1 MKKLILIKKVGLK
14 VLDYFN
20 SVFTDGAAEFV
31 KGMFA
36 GGGVGAITE
45 SWSGFFV
52 GVFVGALVG
61 LFIGSSLGNFFD
73 KILESLHLLFNV
85 RKVHF
90 TVAFDGVPP
99 EIGKNIR
106 PHYALVRYGRGDVV
120 KVSAISKQDRLA
132 TEVRNSEYKLNKV
145 YDSSHQRLVL
155 MCAIKRHVTYGVQ
168 FKLYFTGVDYG
179 KLQDALAENEAV
191 KEVRLDPDDP
201 KRIQVLL
208 RDKTEVTDRKS
219 EKKYRIKEVKSET
232 GERNNYIYPK

>member
-20 SVFTDGAAEFV
+20 SVFTDGAAEVV

-73 KILESLHLLFNV
+73 KILESIHLLFNV
-85 RKVHF
+85 RRVHF
-90 TVAFDGVPP
+90 TVAFNGIPP
-99 EIGKNIR
+99 EIGKNIQ
-106 PHYALVRYGRGDVV
+106 PHYRLVRYGRGDVV
-120 KVSAISKQDRLA
+120 QVSAISKQDRLA

-145 YDSSHQRLVL
+145 YDSAHQRLVL

-168 FKLYFTGVDYG
+168 FKLYFTGVSFE
-179 KLQDALAENEAV
+179 KLQASLADHVAV
-191 KEVRLDPDDP
+191 KEVRIDPANP
-201 KRIQVLL
+201 KRVEVLL
-208 RDKTEVTDRKS
+208 RDKTAVTDRKS
-219 EKKYRIKEVKSET
+219 EKKYHIKEVKSVA
-232 GERNNYIYPK
+232 GELNNYIYPK